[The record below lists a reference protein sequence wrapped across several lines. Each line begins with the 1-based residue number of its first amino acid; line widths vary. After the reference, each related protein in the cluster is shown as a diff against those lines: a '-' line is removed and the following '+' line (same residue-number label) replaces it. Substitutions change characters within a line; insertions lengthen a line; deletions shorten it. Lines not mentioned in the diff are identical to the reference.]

1 MISALTGEGTE
12 ALLAAIDARFA
23 AKDEVLTLE
32 IPATAGRLMSWLFD
46 HAEVLRHESTEEGA
60 MRARF
65 RIDPILKGKL
75 DAQLKRAGL
84 TLQGG
89 LRHGGGLGRS

>member
-1 MISALTGEGTE
+1 MISALTGEGIE

-32 IPATAGRLMSWLFD
+32 IPPTAGRLMSWLFD

-84 TLQGG
+84 SVQSG
-89 LRHGGGLGRS
+89 LRQGGGLSRS